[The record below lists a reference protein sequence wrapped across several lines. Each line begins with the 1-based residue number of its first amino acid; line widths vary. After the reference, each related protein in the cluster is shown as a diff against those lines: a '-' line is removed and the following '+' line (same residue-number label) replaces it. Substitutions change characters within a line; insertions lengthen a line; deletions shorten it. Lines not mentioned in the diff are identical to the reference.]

1 MKTYHVLNGDALLE
15 QFPTSLSGE
24 IIVLRECLVE
34 GPVDATNDEE
44 FYRVRA
50 EFLASS
56 YGVSHED
63 YLTQT
68 RAELKKLDRIEE
80 GAEVNFWF
88 EDDLFCQVNLWFV
101 CHLIREYSQASRM
114 YLVRPPKFTPWGFAA
129 LDEGDLVQ
137 AQANRQ
143 ALGTKEIAWLAEL
156 WRAYQN
162 GDRAELQDISEKALP
177 YLPFLAAAVEAEL
190 RRDDP
195 KRGPK
200 AILKQL
206 MVQSPTGRF
215 GPVFRDFCQQEGIY
229 GFGDLQVKRMFDE
242 LKGQALD
249 SMAP

>member
-88 EDDLFCQVNLWFV
+88 EDDLFCQVNFWFAL
-101 CHLIREYSQASRM
+101 HRTSRVKM
-114 YLVRPPKFTPWGFAA
+114 VRFLVRPVQLTAFGFAA
-129 LDEGDLVQ
+129 YDEAG
-137 AQANRQ
+137 
-143 ALGTKEIAWLAEL
+143 
-156 WRAYQN
+156 
-162 GDRAELQDISEKALP
+162 LQDLFRKRIAIP
-177 YLPFLAAAVEAEL
+177 TQLPFNDLWEPYTKDKSETLQHIASQLEKFPFIMNAVVAHLQRQPHSGYIGRPSEILLEIKEELATE
-190 RRDDP
+190 
-195 KRGPK
+195 
-200 AILKQL
+200 Q
-206 MVQSPTGRF
+206 F
-215 GPVFRDFCQQEGIY
+215 GPIFREFTQRAPIY
-229 GFGDLQVKRMFDE
+229 GFGDIQVKR
-242 LKGQALD
+242 LLD
-249 SMAP
+249 QL